1 MLILG
6 KEGKRAA
13 VCLMK
18 AQVHCG
24 DQTTWLIGR
33 EASYIG
39 ILDTMRLIKML
50 GPSLASWQP

>member
-24 DQTTWLIGR
+24 DQTTRRTGR
-33 EASYIG
+33 ETSYIG
-39 ILDTMRLIKML
+39 ILNTMRLIKMWVS
-50 GPSLASWQP
+50 SLASWQP